1 MRRDKLHHMLVGGA
15 IAIAKNGIKM
25 TGMPAWRDSLPDA
38 QIWDVVGFI
47 EAMRQ
52 MPPQTYKELRARR
65 MCGGFNGPWPAR

>member
-1 MRRDKLHHMLVGGA
+1 MLVGGA

-25 TGMPAWRDSLPDA
+25 TGMPAWRDSLSDA